1 MAARVKTRQKSF
13 YQRGTVVCQ
22 KCAAPIYVYKLKALP
37 DEFSVRCSKCGTRG
51 FYPARAIVV
60 EDVPERRKKP
70 RK

>member
-1 MAARVKTRQKSF
+1 MAVLLKTRQKRF
-13 YQRGTVVCQ
+13 YQRGAVVCQ

-51 FYPARAIVV
+51 FYLKRAMTI
-60 EDVPERRKKP
+60 EDAPERRKKP